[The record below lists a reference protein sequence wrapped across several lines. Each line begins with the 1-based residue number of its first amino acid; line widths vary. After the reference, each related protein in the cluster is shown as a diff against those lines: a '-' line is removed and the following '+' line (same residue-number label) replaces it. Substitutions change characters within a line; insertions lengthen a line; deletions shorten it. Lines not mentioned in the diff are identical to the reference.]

1 MPKDA
6 ISVLE
11 TAVFPGRKFSGAS
24 FVTGSADDRISGGLL
39 CTRTRVFGG
48 AGGVEAQVD
57 DCAGWNVVRSR
68 AERARKR

>member
-1 MPKDA
+1 MACWWLGHRERVPKDA

-24 FVTGSADDRISGGLL
+24 FGTGSAGERVSGSLL

-48 AGGVEAQVD
+48 AGG
-57 DCAGWNVVRSR
+57 
-68 AERARKR
+68 